1 MKKSSWGSRAGAFLL
16 FDLIKPAVIFATKLS
31 YGESITVQQHFTF
44 SPKYKNSDTFANCK
58 YEELSYPKNLKMCDP
73 F

>member
-1 MKKSSWGSRAGAFLL
+1 MNCLLTHFLNV
-16 FDLIKPAVIFATKLS
+16 K
-31 YGESITVQQHFTF
+31 HFTF